1 LTALVIAVLL
11 GAVAQTAAGFGF
23 ALICGPALI
32 ASQGSGPGL
41 RLILTLSLLSNALVL
56 ASRWRQARV
65 ADGLWLALPA
75 VLTAAPILWAVH
87 RLDTASLTVAA
98 GVLTVVCAISLAV
111 RLRLTWLRGRVG
123 ATIASVVSEVGN
135 AIGGLS
141 GPSVALY
148 AVNADWP
155 AGSIAPTLQV
165 FGVVTNVVTLAGK
178 GGPLLTWRSVAALGA
193 GWLAGWAVSTRLDPA
208 SLRIGVL
215 LLATGGGV
223 YAIVRGVSN

>member
-1 LTALVIAVLL
+1 MTTLVVAVLL

-23 ALICGPALI
+23 ALICGPVLI
-32 ASQGSGPGL
+32 ASQGTGHGL
-41 RLILTLSLLSNALVL
+41 RLILTLSLLSNLLVL
-56 ASRWRQARV
+56 ASRWRRARV
-65 ADGLWLALPA
+65 ADGLWLAVPA
-75 VLTAAPILWAVH
+75 VVTAVPILWAVH
-87 RLDTASLTVAA
+87 RIDAAALTVTA
-98 GVLTVVCAISLAV
+98 GVLTVICAAALAV

-123 ATIASVVSEVGN
+123 ATVASVVSEIGN

-155 AGSIAPTLQV
+155 AESIAPTLQV

-178 GGPLLTWRSVAALGA
+178 GGPLLTLPSVAALGG
-193 GWLAGWAVSTRLDPA
+193 GWLVGWALSARLTGP
-208 SLRIGVL
+208 SLRIAVL

-223 YAIVRGVSN
+223 YAIVRGLTG